1 MDDIQFISN
10 LNAARDLMED
20 EANRTRA
27 NFQPNTATAAEPQQ
41 TQQQQPNIQH
51 PHQQQRMP
59 TTTPFIFQQPQPAR
73 QPYTQL
79 PPVQPTTQ
87 QQQPPQMPT
96 SLFGPDPAF
105 SGPQLQ
111 PQPNQISDAQHIRQ
125 MVPFLA
131 HLTDSYLL
139 AQPIDALYRLNREE
153 KQAEAAKTT
162 KGLEI
167 KLYQNFKNAADN
179 PIFMDGYD
187 NRSSYLHPARFLPG
201 AGVTLQQ
208 QWLEARKLWGQDGKD
223 AIANYDLESLGCSG
237 CVTARGWE
245 ILHKPGSPELS
256 LKLFSI
262 SNVGH
267 SSTGSRTVSLAGE
280 DGITIH
286 ESWKELTDMVE
297 LKRALRNLILAARLS
312 MPWNFSFEVL
322 HGFLQAKGF
331 MEEELNGVKKA
342 TILSGFIDHVFKVN
356 AGLWVQEAPFLDATK
371 LQVLWD
377 SWWCTR
383 KNGAKAD
390 PDTSAPTQQ
399 SNHGSGGGGNNNHKK
414 KNNKSFKN
422 NHKGWSGPGGQ
433 HNGGNRFGG
442 HHGNGGGTP
451 PVPNH
456 SGPPSE
462 MNVCRR
468 FNDGNCQN
476 HFSNCVISTQKGP
489 LRLYHLCNYMCK
501 KNGNSKMEMCL
512 NRHARVD
519 HK

>member
-79 PPVQPTTQ
+79 PPMQPTTQ

-399 SNHGSGGGGNNNHKK
+399 SNSGSGGGATTTRRRTTTRASRTTSKDGRVRAVKTTEEIDLAAITATAAALRR
-414 KNNKSFKN
+414 S
-422 NHKGWSGPGGQ
+422 Q
-433 HNGGNRFGG
+433 
-442 HHGNGGGTP
+442 TTAALP
-451 PVPNH
+451 P
-456 SGPPSE
+456 
-462 MNVCRR
+462 R
-468 FNDGNCQN
+468 
-476 HFSNCVISTQKGP
+476 
-489 LRLYHLCNYMCK
+489 
-501 KNGNSKMEMCL
+501 
-512 NRHARVD
+512 
-519 HK
+519 

>member
-1 MDDIQFISN
+1 MS
-10 LNAARDLMED
+10 
-20 EANRTRA
+20 TG
-27 NFQPNTATAAEPQQ
+27 
-41 TQQQQPNIQH
+41 
-51 PHQQQRMP
+51 
-59 TTTPFIFQQPQPAR
+59 
-73 QPYTQL
+73 
-79 PPVQPTTQ
+79 
-87 QQQPPQMPT
+87 
-96 SLFGPDPAF
+96 LFGPDPAF

-111 PQPNQISDAQHIRQ
+111 PQPNQTSDAQHIRQ
-125 MVPFLA
+125 LVPFLA

-139 AQPIDALYRLNREE
+139 AQPIDVLYRLNREE
-153 KQAEAAKTT
+153 KHAEAAKAT

-167 KLYQNFKNAADN
+167 KLYQNFKNATNN

-187 NRSSYLHPARFLPG
+187 NRSSYLNPARFLPG

-208 QWLEARKLWGQDGKD
+208 QWLEARKLWGQDRKD

-262 SNVGH
+262 S
-267 SSTGSRTVSLAGE
+267 TGSRTVSLAGE

-297 LKRALRNLILAARLS
+297 LKRVLRNLILAARLA

-331 MEEELNGVKKA
+331 MEGELNSLRKA

-371 LQVLWD
+371 LQALWD

-390 PDTSAPTQQ
+390 TDTSTPTQQ
-399 SNHGSGGGGNNNHKK
+399 NNSGGGGEATATKRRTIARASK
-414 KNNKSFKN
+414 TTT
-422 NHKGWSGPGGQ
+422 KGGRVRA
-433 HNGGNRFGG
+433 GNTM
-442 HHGNGGGTP
+442 GGTASAAIRATVAALRQSP
-451 PVPNH
+451 TTAAP
-456 SGPPSE
+456 PPS
-462 MNVCRR
+462 
-468 FNDGNCQN
+468 
-476 HFSNCVISTQKGP
+476 
-489 LRLYHLCNYMCK
+489 
-501 KNGNSKMEMCL
+501 
-512 NRHARVD
+512 
-519 HK
+519 